1 MGMNIG
7 RYQGAGSRTLIV
19 LSGLAIAL
27 VGSGCA
33 NKSSDTSTPSGSAT
47 GTPINI
53 GEYGSMTGSTATFGV
68 DTDDGVKLAVAQIN
82 GAGGIFGHPLKIDLR
97 DDEGKP
103 DEALNVVKLMVS
115 QDKVTAVLG
124 EVASTR
130 SIQAAPACNSAQV
143 PMISPSSTNPAVTQV
158 GPYIF
163 RACFIDPFQGTAAAK
178 FAYNNLKARKAAIMT
193 EATSDYSTGLTKFFT
208 DGFTKLGGTIV
219 NTETYSQGDI
229 DFSAQLTT
237 IKAEN
242 PDILYVPGYYG
253 DIGPIAVQARKVGLT
268 CPLLGGDGWDSPKL
282 VEGAGGPGGAL
293 EGSYFTNH
301 YSPTNPAPLT
311 QAFVANYKKT
321 YNTTPD
327 SLAAMGYDAT
337 GVLADAMKRVGNPAD
352 GDFDSADYRKKL
364 RDAIAA
370 TSGFQ
375 GVTGKI
381 TMGPDRNPVK
391 PAVVLQIKGTD
402 YNYAATIN
410 P

>member
-1 MGMNIG
+1 MRMSKVVNG
-7 RYQGAGSRTLIV
+7 RFLQIMSL
-19 LSGLAIAL
+19 LAIGL
-27 VGSGCA
+27 TGTGCA
-33 NKSSDTSTPSGSAT
+33 NQSANTTTTSAT
-47 GTPINI
+47 PILV

-68 DTDDGVKLAVAQIN
+68 STDNGVQLAVEQIN
-82 GAGGIFGHPLKIDLR
+82 AAGGIFGHPLKIDLR

-130 SIQAAPACNSAQV
+130 SIQAAPACNSAEV
-143 PMISPSSTNPAVTQV
+143 PMISPSSTNPAVTQR

-163 RACFIDPFQGTAAAK
+163 RVCFIDPFQGTAAAK
-178 FAYNNLKARKAAIMT
+178 FAYNTLRARRTAIMT
-193 EATSDYSTGLTKFFT
+193 ETTSDYSTGLSKFFT
-208 DGFTKLGGTIV
+208 QSFTKLGGTV
-219 NTETYSQGDI
+219 VADEDYSQGDI
-229 DFSAQLTT
+229 DFSAQLTS

-253 DIGPIAVQARKVGLT
+253 DIGPIAQQARKVGLT

-282 VEGAGGPGGAL
+282 VVGAGGPGGAL

-301 YSPTNPAPLT
+301 YSESNPSPET
-311 QAFVANYKKT
+311 QKFVADFKAKYS
-321 YNTTPD
+321 TTPD

-337 GVLADAMKRVGNPAD
+337 GVLADAMRREGAPAD
-352 GDFDSADYRKKL
+352 GIYNSKSYRQKL
-364 RDAIAA
+364 RDEIAS
-370 TSGFQ
+370 TKDFK

-381 TMGPDRNPVK
+381 TIGPDRNPIK
-391 PAVVLQIKGTD
+391 PAVILEVKMSNFVYVT
-402 YNYAATIN
+402 TVN